1 MIAMM
6 MIYDCLLLAFI
17 LHKKYRYII
26 FRRKTNI
33 PYLTND
39 FLLFFF
45 CLYVFIFNITEY
57 WLKEREKTA
66 KFRTLFQ
73 CYTESEK
80 SEIIFWLVNSF
91 ADPDP
96 YGHFLDPRSA

>member
-1 MIAMM
+1 MM
-6 MIYDCLLLAFI
+6 VYDSLLLAFI
-17 LHKKYRYII
+17 SYKKYRYYRISS
-26 FRRKTNI
+26 FAGKQT
-33 PYLTND
+33 YLTNH